1 VWLQW
6 LHEFYNTI
14 YIFVQLYNFVL
25 CTTYT
30 SSVNNT
36 LKLRLK
42 FESKFTVYFLFS
54 GENWN
59 DIKIILKLDRMILN
73 LINPWLFLSL

>member
-30 SSVNNT
+30 SSVNNK

-42 FESKFTVYFLFS
+42 FESKFTIYFLFS

-73 LINPWLFLSL
+73 LINPGLFLSL